1 MSYYGRPMGDYK
13 TYGYAGDPG
22 FLSSL
27 WKGIK
32 KIAPTVIGGVIGGP
46 VGALVAGG
54 AGGGGGGGKRTA
66 VSVPGTFGGTVAFP
80 GGMSIGG
87 AYTPGTIVPGQ
98 GRLPPFTASGPGVL
112 PYGGRGGGACAT
124 CPTGWHFAKDGSGRC
139 VRNRRMN
146 VANPR
151 ALRRSLRRVQG
162 FEKLVRRTF
171 SISGTV
177 KVKKGRG

>member
-1 MSYYGRPMGDYK
+1 MSYYQRPMGDYK

-32 KIAPTVIGGVIGGP
+32 KIAGPVIGGLIGGP
-46 VGALVAGG
+46 VGAIAGQ
-54 AGGGGGGGKRTA
+54 ALGGGSKTSKA
-66 VSVPGTFGGTVAFP
+66 MTVPGTFGGAVTMP
-80 GGMSIGG
+80 GGVRVSG
-87 AYTPGTIVPGQ
+87 AWTPGQIVPGQ
-98 GRLPPFTASGPGVL
+98 GRLPPFTATGPGVL
-112 PYGGRGGGACAT
+112 PMGGRGGEAGCA
-124 CPTGWHFAKDGSGRC
+124 PSGWHFAKDGSGRL

-146 VANPR
+146 VANPK

-171 SISGTV
+171 TISGTV
-177 KVKKGRG
+177 KPKKRRG